1 MTDEMTDEHRKFYEM
16 ADEIDKAEEAEA
28 EEVQI
33 KIGTKDEVEA
43 IMESLV
49 MDVCEFYGRQYT
61 EKDKGKDKGQPSM
74 RATAQHFKLPLLK
87 IKKILVTGGL
97 FQTQLSDEIQM
108 MYVSGLSMKEIAR
121 RKNMSIPN
129 VSSYLP
135 YARVIYNL
143 DVRKEEAAKALMW
156 RQKQANRIIG
166 RPPVVLQKLF
176 ERALKEFHA
185 VYPQSVNIQLFSCVP
200 DSGLEVLTHL
210 ARSKGFNIHIPAG
223 MTAEEFI
230 DTFNGVSLMYGTGE
244 KGEDIDAVLIRSDL
258 PDLKETM
265 LHLIAQIY
273 CRRHEI
279 DGGFFYRNYCED
291 EQDILEQKV
300 MKTGYAIW
308 SGYITEKM
316 VDKVLGRETW
326 PEEDVSNEITDAIVN
341 GSTSSMSWLLLNAA
355 DKADKADKSDDRET
369 QFSIFFPETNRCV
382 AAHKDDYHICKGLIR
397 RLGSLFLIE
406 SGEALTGKLRR
417 CEYLI
422 SRGSNGS
429 NGQTDSNRS
438 IGHEKCGKN
447 MA

>member
-61 EKDKGKDKGQPSM
+61 EKDKGQPSM

-176 ERALKEFHA
+176 ERAVKEFHA

-265 LHLIAQIY
+265 LHLITQIY

-326 PEEDVSNEITDAIVN
+326 PEEDVSNEIKDAIVN

-355 DKADKADKSDDRET
+355 EKAEKADKSDDRET

-382 AAHKDDYHICKGLIR
+382 AAHKDDYHICKGFIR